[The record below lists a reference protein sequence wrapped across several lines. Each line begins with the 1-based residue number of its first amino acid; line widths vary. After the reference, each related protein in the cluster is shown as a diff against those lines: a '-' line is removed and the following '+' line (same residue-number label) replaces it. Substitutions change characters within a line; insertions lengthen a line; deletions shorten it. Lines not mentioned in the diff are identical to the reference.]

1 MTGHPSLHTPLMR
14 EQCQCACGCGART
27 RKRDEDGRHPHPTIH
42 GNKSHIGLAS
52 KAPGASAYSHR
63 ARYNAHLPRKW
74 NGCGAAAES
83 SAVKVLRVSQVALA
97 ADNEKLRAEIDL
109 LAKKMSENE
118 DAGRQVTQL
127 RALTARLT
135 EENKKLSEDNA
146 LLSKRAQD
154 TEEENRRLR
163 HLLGHPATV
172 KKKVQVLARVASQS
186 WHKYGPMHV

>member
-1 MTGHPSLHTPLMR
+1 M
-14 EQCQCACGCGART
+14 
-27 RKRDEDGRHPHPTIH
+27 
-42 GNKSHIGLAS
+42 
-52 KAPGASAYSHR
+52 
-63 ARYNAHLPRKW
+63 
-74 NGCGAAAES
+74 
-83 SAVKVLRVSQVALA
+83 KVLRVSQVALA

-109 LAKKMSENE
+109 LAKKISENE

-163 HLLGHPATV
+163 HLLGHPAT
-172 KKKVQVLARVASQS
+172 
-186 WHKYGPMHV
+186 